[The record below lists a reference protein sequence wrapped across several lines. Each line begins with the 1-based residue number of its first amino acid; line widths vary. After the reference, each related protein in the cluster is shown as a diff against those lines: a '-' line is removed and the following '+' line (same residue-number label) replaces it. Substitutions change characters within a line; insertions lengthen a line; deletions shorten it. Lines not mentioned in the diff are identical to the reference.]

1 MFDLIYVKV
10 GGKDPDQK
18 HYIHQG
24 MNWNENFGIAFL
36 KGIGLLALSI
46 VSHFILWI
54 LVFVRDK
61 LWQKFNQKAEKYEEL
76 KSRYENIPIK
86 QSDQLPYNPFSLEH
100 DSDNDLINEIDL
112 LIQKPSVSD
121 AYSDVNKNK

>member
-1 MFDLIYVKV
+1 MFDLIYVKA

-24 MNWNENFGIAFL
+24 MSWNDNFGIAFL

-46 VSHFILWI
+46 LSHFILWI

-61 LWQKFNQKAEKYEEL
+61 LWEKFNQKAEKYEEL
-76 KSRYENIPIK
+76 KSGYENIPIK
-86 QSDQLPYNPFSLEH
+86 QSDQFPNYPFSLEH

-112 LIQKPSVSD
+112 LIQKPNVSD
-121 AYSDVNKNK
+121 AYSDVKNK